1 MLIPCRCRGCWRIQ
15 NIIQYSRS
23 YSELHCALA
32 FLSYLHIYLILLD
45 FYRHK
50 FIHWHILTVHGMH
63 ERNGKNTIFS
73 VVCVFER
80 LSAIRCLFYIYACNL
95 LKWFS
100 MDFSSFLALRFV
112 LSLYYYFF
120 GAWPTSRFNFC
131 SSFSVIRGFWYSSWL
146 AFFFFHFLSL
156 HFAIGT

>member
-1 MLIPCRCRGCWRIQ
+1 
-15 NIIQYSRS
+15 
-23 YSELHCALA
+23 
-32 FLSYLHIYLILLD
+32 
-45 FYRHK
+45 
-50 FIHWHILTVHGMH
+50 MH

-146 AFFFFHFLSL
+146 AFFFFFIFFHFISPSVLSL
-156 HFAIGT
+156 SYYYGKSSNIDFVGIISWMCVVRVSGDCRGYENLLW